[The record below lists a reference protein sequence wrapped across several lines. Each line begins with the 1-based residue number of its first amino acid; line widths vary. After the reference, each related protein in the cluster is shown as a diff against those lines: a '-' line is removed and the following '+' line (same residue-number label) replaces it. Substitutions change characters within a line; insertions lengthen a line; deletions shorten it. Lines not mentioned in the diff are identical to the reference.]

1 MKQRESVLFSPIGR
15 TDPLRADADGPFL
28 HILRHY
34 KPRKA
39 VLYLTQETF
48 ALHRK
53 DNRYL
58 EMARRVSPDTEY
70 EVIGDETLCD
80 AHRFEIFDRP
90 FRDAI
95 EALHRD
101 FPTCE
106 VLVNIT
112 SGTPQMEAA
121 LYLLKAI
128 LPFSI
133 RAIQVATPAKSSNES
148 EHLSK
153 TDALDFDALYHSL
166 RDNAPDAANRCVVVE
181 CENAQAAILKKNIL
195 ALIRSYDYTAALML
209 AEGAPELFG
218 GEFLESLTAAKLR
231 LALETKKAARTL
243 SGCFEEARDGL
254 REGYEYILMLDT
266 LVARECYGDYAR
278 AISPAL
284 VALLTIAIRQLTGL
298 DVYKFCVR
306 KTQGAE
312 WCISPELVRKA
323 DNALLEYLN
332 TGYSAVGG
340 FRESPL
346 NADVMIRILE
356 YYRVKKGRKN
366 IDTRGLNQLRNF
378 ERSVRNCA
386 AHQITPITQQQVLE
400 WTGSMTV
407 SQAQELL
414 KQCFVQAGGKVYRW
428 DGYARMN
435 ALLEQKLES

>member
-1 MKQRESVLFSPIGR
+1 MKQRKYVLFSPIGR

-39 VLYLTQETF
+39 VLYLTQET
-48 ALHRK
+48 AELHHK

-58 EMARRVSPDTEY
+58 EMARRVSPDTAY

-80 AHRFEIFDRP
+80 AHRFEIFDKP

-95 EALHRD
+95 ETLHREFAD
-101 FPTCE
+101 CE

-112 SGTPQMEAA
+112 SGTPQMEAS

-133 RAIQVATPAKSSNES
+133 RAIQVTTPAKSSNES

-153 TDALDFDALYHSL
+153 TDTLDFDALYHSL

-181 CENAQAAILKKNIL
+181 CENAQAALLKKNIL
-195 ALIRSYDYTAALML
+195 ALIRSYDYAAALVL
-209 AEGAPELFG
+209 AEGAPELFSG
-218 GEFLESLTAAKLR
+218 TFMESLKAAKLR
-231 LALETKKAARTL
+231 LALETKKAAQTL

-254 REGYEYILMLDT
+254 REGYEYISMLDT
-266 LVARECYGDYAR
+266 LVERECYGDYAR

-284 VALLTIAIRQLTGL
+284 VALLTIAVRQLTGL
-298 DVYKFCVR
+298 DVYKLCVR

-312 WCISPELVRKA
+312 WCISPELVEKTDKA
-323 DNALLEYLN
+323 MRMYLD

-346 NADVMIRILE
+346 NADAMIRILE
-356 YYRVKKGRKN
+356 YYRVKKGRRN
-366 IDTRGLNQLRNF
+366 IDTRGLIQLRNF

-407 SQAQELL
+407 SQAQNLL
-414 KQCFVQAGGKVYRW
+414 KQCFAQAGGKAYHW
-428 DGYARMN
+428 NGYTRMN
-435 ALLEQKLES
+435 ALLEKELES